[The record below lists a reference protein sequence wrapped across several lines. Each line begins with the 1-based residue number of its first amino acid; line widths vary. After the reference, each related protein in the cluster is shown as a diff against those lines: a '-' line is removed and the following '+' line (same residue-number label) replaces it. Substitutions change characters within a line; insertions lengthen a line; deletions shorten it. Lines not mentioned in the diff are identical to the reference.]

1 MTELWHTGWFKA
13 LIDNFNKS
21 QLAFVIPRSTGVS
34 VLLHLKE
41 NNSQYF
47 VKKYVLYLNSYSSSL
62 KKLDML

>member
-13 LIDNFNKS
+13 FNKS

-34 VLLHLKE
+34 VLPHLKE